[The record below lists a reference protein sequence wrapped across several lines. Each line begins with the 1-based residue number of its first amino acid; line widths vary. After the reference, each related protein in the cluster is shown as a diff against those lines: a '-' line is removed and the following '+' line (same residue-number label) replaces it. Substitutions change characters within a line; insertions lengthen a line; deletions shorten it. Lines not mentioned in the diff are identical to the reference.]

1 VITSGVPPAGHI
13 GQPYFFQV
21 TTSGGQGLVTRWAI
35 PVELIPGL
43 DFQDNGILSGTPTA
57 AAFGTWSVQ
66 VTAYDMCDPE
76 SQTVE
81 QLYSI
86 TSGE

>member
-1 VITSGVPPAGHI
+1 
-13 GQPYFFQV
+13 
-21 TTSGGQGLVTRWAI
+21 
-35 PVELIPGL
+35 
-43 DFQDNGILSGTPTA
+43 
-57 AAFGTWSVQ
+57 